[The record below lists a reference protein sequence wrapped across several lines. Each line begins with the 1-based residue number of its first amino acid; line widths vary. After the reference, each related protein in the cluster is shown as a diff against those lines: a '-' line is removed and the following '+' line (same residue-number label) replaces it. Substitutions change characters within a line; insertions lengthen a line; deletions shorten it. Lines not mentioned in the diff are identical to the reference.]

1 MTLVLD
7 DAVDICPGCGVVQAA
22 GDWIASGRGNASAGC
37 ELLLSEITGY
47 ESQHPELARCHQL
60 TVDTYGAQ
68 HAGGG
73 TKQIRVAYS
82 LVGLH
87 LALDRGISGI
97 GVRTAHSMMGK
108 PRPDW
113 PVFDRPASPGT
124 VTVRDVAE
132 AGARADSVPGHA
144 AAVTRW
150 AVAVWGSFAGCR
162 ADVVA
167 LTDRLFTGTEPFW
180 GQQL

>member
-37 ELLLSEITGY
+37 EVLLSEITGY

-60 TVDTYGAQ
+60 TVDAYGAQ

-82 LVGLH
+82 LVGLY

-97 GVRTAHSMMGK
+97 GVRTAHSLMGK

-113 PVFDRPASPGT
+113 PVFDPAPVLAGLT
-124 VTVRDVAE
+124 VLDVAE
-132 AGARADSVPGHA
+132 AGARADSVSGHA
-144 AAVTRW
+144 AAVRRW
-150 AVAVWGSFAGCR
+150 AEMVWGSFAGR
-162 ADVVA
+162 HADVVA
-167 LTDRLFTGTEPFW
+167 LTERLFSGAEPFW
-180 GQQL
+180 RGTS